1 MPHDITSQRTTDR
14 FEVAVVGG
22 GLSGVCAALAAARG
36 GATTA
41 LITDRPVLGG
51 NSSSELRV
59 PPAGSGYYNPWAVE
73 TGIVHELVMEDRARN
88 HDMVQYGHANG
99 VWDYVLYDACRRE
112 PLLTLLLNVNVT
124 GVTMVDDRTIASVT
138 GPQAGSGLTLTIP
151 ADLFIDASG
160 DGAVG
165 VGAGVPWIMGPEARS
180 VYGESFAPESPDDF
194 VMGNTLT
201 FRARDVGYEVDYRPP
216 SWAQIYDYPDG
227 IPHRS
232 TAQFAGGY
240 WWIEVGWPFHTMHDQ
255 DEIRDE
261 LLRHVYG
268 IWDHIKNRGPQRE
281 QAKTWVLDWVGM
293 LPAKRESR
301 RFTGAYVLREQDL
314 LGRTDFDD
322 VVAYGGWSIDDH
334 TRGGI
339 LAVEKR
345 PSFDDRAEIHFFC
358 RPYGVPLRSLIAAEV
373 DNLMFAGR
381 VMSASR
387 VAFSSLRVQ
396 QTLATT
402 GQAAGTAAAVAIRE
416 KVAPLALT
424 STPALLTAV
433 QQRLMRDDAWL
444 LNRRLEDLTAGAT
457 ATASSVGAV
466 TATPGI
472 GGIPLAH
479 GPASLWPLSEPRI
492 ETVACFLDHHG
503 EPGPVTVTVHQAA
516 NVWDLEALEAPP
528 LATVTGTVQPGTGWQ
543 SFDLGLELPSPGL
556 YWVKLHGPA
565 GAVWRYAADDAL
577 ATVCAYQRPKAITW
591 FAPATWSRWRSLA
604 MAVTPESRPYTADLA
619 LNGANRPDTSPNA
632 WISDAAQPL
641 PQWLEVALPEPRV
654 ANVVQVVFDT
664 QLNRNNYVT
673 PGLFRAPE
681 CVRDYRVEL
690 RVDGAW
696 REAVREIGNYQ
707 RLREHGFE
715 TAEIEA
721 VRLTVVATNG
731 APEARICA
739 VRLFLDSQ

>member
-1 MPHDITSQRTTDR
+1 MAQDITQHRATER
-14 FEVAVVGG
+14 YQVAVVGG

-36 GATTA
+36 GAKTA
-41 LITDRPVLGG
+41 LISDRPVLGG

-59 PPAGSGYYNPWAVE
+59 PAAGSGYYNPWAVE
-73 TGIVHELVMEDRARN
+73 TGIIHELVMEDRARN
-88 HDMVQYGHANG
+88 HDVVQYGHANG
-99 VWDYVLYDACRRE
+99 VWDFVLYDACRRE
-112 PLLTLLLNVNVT
+112 PNLDLLLNVNVT
-124 GVTMVDDRTIASVT
+124 AVEMTDARTIASVT

-160 DGAVG
+160 DGVVG

-180 VYGESFAPESPDDF
+180 VYGESFAPEEPDNF

-201 FRARDVGYEVDYRPP
+201 FRARDVGYEVEYRPP
-216 SWAQIYDYPDG
+216 EWAQIYDYPDG
-227 IPHRS
+227 IPHRN

-255 DEIRDE
+255 DQIRDE

-281 QAKTWVLDWVGM
+281 QARTWVLDWVGM

-301 RFTGAYVLREQDL
+301 RFVGAYVLREQDL
-314 LGRTDFDD
+314 LERTDFDD

-358 RPYGVPLRSLIAAEV
+358 RPYGVPLRSLIAADV

-387 VAFSSLRVQ
+387 IAFSSLRVQ

-416 KVAPLALT
+416 QVKPIVLT
-424 STPALLTAV
+424 TTPAHLTTIQNRLL
-433 QQRLMRDDAWL
+433 RDDAWL
-444 LNRRLEDLTAGAT
+444 LNRKLDDLTAGAT

-466 TATPGI
+466 SAVPGS

-479 GPASLWPLSEPRI
+479 GPAALWPLSESRLDS
-492 ETVACFLDHHG
+492 VSCYLDHHG
-503 EPGPVTVTVHQAA
+503 ESGPLTVTVHAAA
-516 NVWDLEALEAPP
+516 NVWDLEALESEP
-528 LATVTGTVQPGTGWQ
+528 LATVTATVQPGSGWQ
-543 SFDLGLELPSPGL
+543 TIVLDLDLPEPGL
-556 YWVKLHGPA
+556 YWIKLLGPS
-565 GAVWRYAADDAL
+565 GASWRYAADDAL
-577 ATVCAYQRPKAITW
+577 ATVCAYQRPKAVTW
-591 FAPATWSRWRSLA
+591 FAPATWSRWRSLT
-604 MAVTPESRPYTADLA
+604 MAVTPESRPYAPELA
-619 LNGANRPDTSPNA
+619 LNGVNRPDTGPNA
-632 WISDAAQPL
+632 WVSDAAEPL
-641 PQWLEVALPEPRV
+641 PQWLKVELPAPRH
-654 ANVVQVVFDT
+654 ANVVQLVFDT

-681 CVRDYRVEL
+681 CARDYLVEV
-690 RVDGAW
+690 RSGGTW
-696 REAVREIGNYQ
+696 RKVANETGNYQ

-715 TAEIEA
+715 ASEVEA
-721 VRLTVVATNG
+721 VRVTVTATNG

-739 VRLFLDSQ
+739 VRLFLD